1 MKDGL
6 LTWRFWKDA
15 LERALAT
22 GVQAGVAAIPMST
35 TLVQHVDW
43 AVVGGTAGLAAL
55 LALGKAVIAS
65 RVGRSDSAS
74 LVDPAR

>member
-6 LTWRFWKDA
+6 LTWKFWKDA

-22 GVQAGVAAIPMST
+22 GVQAGVAAVPMST
-35 TLVQHVDW
+35 TLVQRVDW
-43 AVVGGTAGLAAL
+43 AVIGGTAALAAL
-55 LALGKAVIAS
+55 LSLGKSVIAS

-74 LVDPAR
+74 LVDPDR

>member
-6 LTWRFWKDA
+6 LTWKFWRDA
-15 LERALAT
+15 LERAIST

-43 AVVGGTAGLAAL
+43 SVVGGTAGLAAL
-55 LALGKAVIAS
+55 LSVGKAIVAS

-74 LVDPAR
+74 LVDPNR